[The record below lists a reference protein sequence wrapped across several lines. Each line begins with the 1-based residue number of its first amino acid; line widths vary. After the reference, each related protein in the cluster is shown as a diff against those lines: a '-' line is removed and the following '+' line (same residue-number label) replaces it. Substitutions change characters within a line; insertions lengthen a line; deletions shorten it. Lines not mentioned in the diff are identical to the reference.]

1 MRERPRL
8 VVSRKPTE
16 RVASPWQTESPPWL
30 DNLRRKQKR
39 KRWQYR
45 ATLGLGLLVVS
56 ATVFIGVSSPRFNV
70 GALNQEALSFA
81 KSLIIRNSLY
91 VVDGDTIHYN
101 GEKIRI
107 ANIDTPEI
115 GGAKCESELRRG
127 LDAKAALKAL
137 LDGESL
143 EVRRGDP
150 KTGRTIDKYGR
161 TLALVSIRGRDVGT
175 ILIQQRHA
183 RPWVGRRMPWC

>member
-1 MRERPRL
+1 MSDRPRL
-8 VVSRKPTE
+8 VVENQVKKKRP
-16 RVASPWQTESPPWL
+16 SPWQSKESPWIDKLQRERP
-30 DNLRRKQKR
+30 RT
-39 KRWQYR
+39 RWRQR
-45 ATLGLGLLVVS
+45 VKFTFASLVMG
-56 ATVFIGVSSPRFNV
+56 ATVLAGVFASRFDMSSSGERP
-70 GALNQEALSFA
+70 LSLVNPFVA
-81 KSLIIRNSLY
+81 KTALY

-115 GGAKCESELRRG
+115 SGAKCDTELKRG
-127 LDAKAALKAL
+127 LNAKAALKL
-137 LDGESL
+137 LLEGETL

-150 KTGRTIDKYGR
+150 TTGRTIDKYGR